1 MKQKRTNNLNQ
12 YNPLLGHFE
21 CSQLVLRTLTYTESA
36 RDIDSQ
42 HIKLENEPYDTDFHT
57 VMDQFAQSVPS
68 QDHLL

>member
-1 MKQKRTNNLNQ
+1 MKQKRTDTLNQ

-21 CSQLVLRTLTYTESA
+21 CSGLWHIESA
-36 RDIDSQ
+36 QDIDSQ
-42 HIKLENEPYDTDFHT
+42 NIKLENEPYDIDFHT